1 MLLNPF
7 ITFAL
12 LEVDE
17 LFNESKSVFTN
28 GTGMGTIGSTGG
40 TGKVVVSSGNTL
52 HVHQEADVNSPT
64 LYSLNN
70 GDYVTLNCY
79 KYGTTITGSQGTTDQ
94 WDQIPSDIYGEGY
107 ASQAYIS
114 TGDSIPPCATDDVAT
129 AQVVVAAGNTL
140 YVHSSPSTSSP
151 TLYSLAN
158 GAVVDVTCTTT
169 GDTIS
174 GSQGTTNEW
183 YSLFLSAVCVCV
195 CVLI

>member
-1 MLLNPF
+1 MDFLSKFKLEKLFLVQLLDCK
-7 ITFAL
+7 T
-12 LEVDE
+12 
-17 LFNESKSVFTN
+17 
-28 GTGMGTIGSTGG
+28 
-40 TGKVVVSSGNTL
+40 
-52 HVHQEADVNSPT
+52 
-64 LYSLNN
+64 
-70 GDYVTLNCY
+70 
-79 KYGTTITGSQGTTDQ
+79 KYGIFL
-94 WDQIPSDIYGEGY
+94 IL
-107 ASQAYIS
+107 SQAYIS